1 MTTSEEYV
9 NQVLDVMPRAVPTR
23 SQIAME
29 LRGHIAERI
38 AHGQSLDD
46 VLRQLGD
53 PVTLADSYLSAEPL
67 VSASFGRRAL
77 AKAIDVACVEA
88 AMTPVVW
95 FFARLAPWELF
106 IAVVIAGYLV
116 VGSLVFGI
124 YTVVAER
131 WFGQTVGK
139 YGLGLRVV
147 HETGR
152 RIGLIQAI
160 VRTLPMF
167 LQIYW
172 IDVFFAL
179 FTEKSQRAFEVLS
192 KTRVV
197 GAFSSN
203 GQ

>member
-9 NQVLDVMPRAVPTR
+9 NQVLNVMPRAVPSR

-53 PVTLADSYLSAEPL
+53 PVKLADSYLSAEPL
-67 VSASFGRRAL
+67 VSASFGRRGT
-77 AKAIDVACVEA
+77 AKIADIFCILVV
-88 AMTPVVW
+88 MTPLVLL
-95 FFARLAPWELF
+95 AGRLVPADFLF
-106 IAVVIAGYLV
+106 LVVILGYLV
-116 VGSLVFGI
+116 VGSFVFGL
-124 YTVVAER
+124 YTVIAER
-131 WFGQTVGK
+131 WFGQTAGK
-139 YGLGLRVV
+139 YLLDIRVV

-167 LQIYW
+167 LQIFW

-197 GAFSSN
+197 MAFAREVR
-203 GQ
+203 